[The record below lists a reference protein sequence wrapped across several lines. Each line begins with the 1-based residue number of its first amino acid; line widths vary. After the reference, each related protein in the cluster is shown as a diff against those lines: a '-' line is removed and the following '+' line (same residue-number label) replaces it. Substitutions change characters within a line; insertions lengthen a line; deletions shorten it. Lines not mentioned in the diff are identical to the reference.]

1 MTAANTSSKPRPL
14 FRDFFRFKHVDWT
27 WRRANELHEHGAHF
41 IRNFDTRWIQRTT
54 RYLRAQ
60 LGYSVAYSGVPPEDF
75 SDIAAARKV
84 HEEAGLFRDILQA
97 FLLTKLSFAEISAKT
112 GLAPAAVE
120 AYEQVFFDVRTRLP
134 HRGWIMTKAVGR
146 PWLIGEGCTIGQVLR
161 RLAYFA
167 GDHILAQLVSYLQ
180 KHQSTSLSMPVGT
193 VHLSDAEERSIRRCL
208 ALELLTLDNRNV
220 VLLFG
225 RHADTVREQPAG
237 DQVAMD
243 ETTGQD
249 WLEHVQFT
257 GEGSNLAASLDPA
270 WVAERTAVA

>member
-1 MTAANTSSKPRPL
+1 M
-14 FRDFFRFKHVDWT
+14 
-27 WRRANELHEHGAHF
+27 
-41 IRNFDTRWIQRTT
+41 
-54 RYLRAQ
+54 RAQ

-75 SDIAAARKV
+75 SDFAAARKV

-146 PWLIGEGCTIGQVLR
+146 PWLIREGCTIGQVLR

-167 GDHILAQLVSYLQ
+167 GEAVLEKLVAYLKRTQPGALQLPIS
-180 KHQSTSLSMPVGT
+180 HAS
-193 VHLSDAEERSIRRCL
+193 LSDAEERSIRRCL

-225 RHADTVREQPAG
+225 QHAEMLRQQPAG
-237 DQVAMD
+237 GQVAMD
-243 ETTGQD
+243 ETTEQD

-257 GEGSNLAASLDPA
+257 GEGSNLAAALDPA